1 MKLYRFLG
9 KRGRITLPLPLR
21 ERLDLRPG
29 DLLSFAETEDGM
41 GIILRQ
47 ETVCD
52 GCGAENVDFDLD
64 ENNPEAIVEKED
76 VSLQEYLESLTPQQQ
91 RAALVYLSVNMVK
104 E

>member
-21 ERLDLRPG
+21 ERLDIRPG

-52 GCGAENVDFDLD
+52 GCGVDDFDPDMD
-64 ENNPEAIVEKED
+64 EGDIDSTED
-76 VSLQEYLESLTPQQQ
+76 GNISLQEYLESLTPQQQ
-91 RAALVYLSVNMVK
+91 RAALIVLSTRIAYP
-104 E
+104 

>member
-1 MKLYRFLG
+1 MG

-52 GCGAENVDFDLD
+52 GCGADDFDPDMD
-64 ENNPEAIVEKED
+64 EGDIDSLED
-76 VSLQEYLESLTPQQQ
+76 GNISLQEYLESLTPQQQ
-91 RAALVYLSVNMVK
+91 RAALIVLSTRIAYP
-104 E
+104 

>member
-52 GCGAENVDFDLD
+52 GCGAEDFYPDMD
-64 ENNPEAIVEKED
+64 EGDIDSTED
-76 VSLQEYLESLTPQQQ
+76 GSISLQEFLESLTPQQQ
-91 RAALVYLSVNMVK
+91 RAALIVLSTRIAYP
-104 E
+104 